1 MGTLKR
7 WAGNRKNVRITLN
20 LIRVSLFVLTFT
32 KENLLIKQISVSLN
46 KIIKFIIKV
55 WFEDTLWHK
64 KLNKLGMSI
73 SNPILLR
80 KNENIPELL
89 TESVKV
95 LIPANILC
103 QLSLD
108 MKMEG
113 NDLLFKY
120 ATELLKNSVNLA
132 TENKRFSLCNET
144 ARLALQVNF
153 LKNLSVYYHF
163 NVIFFIK
170 ILFFNELFNK
180 MVF

>member
-1 MGTLKR
+1 
-7 WAGNRKNVRITLN
+7 
-20 LIRVSLFVLTFT
+20 
-32 KENLLIKQISVSLN
+32 
-46 KIIKFIIKV
+46 
-55 WFEDTLWHK
+55 
-64 KLNKLGMSI
+64 MSI

-95 LIPANILC
+95 LISANILC

-120 ATELLKNSVNLA
+120 AIELLKNSVNLA
-132 TENKRFSLCNET
+132 TENKRFSLCIET

-153 LKNLSVYYHF
+153 LKNLSVYYF
-163 NVIFFIK
+163 NVMFFIM
-170 ILFFNELFNK
+170 ILFFNEK
-180 MVF
+180 VF